1 MNFITIPVGSFAA
14 NCYVYPLQSAGG
26 DPAAD
31 DSGTLCAVI
40 DPGADAKRII
50 AEIAARRWTPSLFLL
65 THGHFDHVAAL
76 GELYRHYR
84 GYYCNTSKKNGTGQ
98 ERGET
103 AEAPPTLPIVAIHS
117 GDAQYIGACA
127 ADAHRQSIARAIGSA
142 SLDLERA
149 LSGLFGAPLPE
160 ASLILEDNA
169 QIGPFTV
176 LHLPGHTPGSVAFF
190 DKQAKRIFTGDTLF
204 RNGYGR
210 TDLPGGNKPL
220 LVQSLKRLMTL
231 DGDTRVYPGHGDAT
245 TISAGAALALR
256 LVASY

>member
-14 NCYVYPLQSAGG
+14 NCYGYPLQSAGG

-31 DSGTLCAVI
+31 GGGTLCAVI

-50 AEIAARRWTPSLFLL
+50 AEIDARRWTPSLFLL

-103 AEAPPTLPIVAIHS
+103 AEALPTLPIVAIHS

-142 SLDLERA
+142 SLDLER
-149 LSGLFGAPLPE
+149 E
-160 ASLILEDNA
+160 
-169 QIGPFTV
+169 
-176 LHLPGHTPGSVAFF
+176 
-190 DKQAKRIFTGDTLF
+190 
-204 RNGYGR
+204 
-210 TDLPGGNKPL
+210 
-220 LVQSLKRLMTL
+220 
-231 DGDTRVYPGHGDAT
+231 
-245 TISAGAALALR
+245 LR
-256 LVASY
+256 LVWRAASRSLVNTRRQRANRSLHRTPLTRTHTGLRRFF